1 MMHAVLTF
9 LLILFLT
16 PIGCVV
22 GLAVMRPLLEA
33 AVLIA
38 FITAVLALVGAF
50 A

>member
-1 MMHAVLTF
+1 MHAALTF
-9 LLILFLT
+9 LLILSLT

-22 GLAVMRPLLEA
+22 IYAVMRPLLEA
-33 AVLIA
+33 AALIA